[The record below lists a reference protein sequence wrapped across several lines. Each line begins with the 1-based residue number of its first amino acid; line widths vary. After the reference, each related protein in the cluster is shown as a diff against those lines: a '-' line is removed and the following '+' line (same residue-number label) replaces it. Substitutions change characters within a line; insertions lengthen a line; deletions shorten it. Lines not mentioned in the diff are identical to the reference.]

1 LAPIIG
7 RSAYGAEP
15 EVLVEAT
22 GAVNDR
28 VDDNHAT
35 TTETDCGQDGLEGRG
50 EELAAIAAGGA
61 TVR

>member
-1 LAPIIG
+1 
-7 RSAYGAEP
+7 
-15 EVLVEAT
+15 VLVEPT

-28 VDDNHAT
+28 VEDNQAA

-50 EELAAIAAGGA
+50 EELAAIAAGVE